1 MGQLQGIFSRY
12 PVCMYAL
19 LHAIRIIV
27 FMHVI
32 HVWCSIRHALII
44 TSLLLTLLKLD
55 FFFIFSF
62 AAQLIPSQ
70 KLHYDETVSETVLVF
85 VLGALGLSLAI
96 LAVYRESIHWM
107 MAFILCGVFAIGYMV
122 YRLVSISLSRDPVD
136 DPYEFTRR
144 FLIFTVASAIVL
156 ISLTVLVAT
165 RCLWIYKKGI
175 YVYAN
180 RKHVAWQQRVNINQD
195 LDIIEPDDDEEN
207 QPLDT
212 TLLHET
218 RK

>member
-1 MGQLQGIFSRY
+1 MISYSCTHTHSCR
-12 PVCMYAL
+12 V
-19 LHAIRIIV
+19 
-27 FMHVI
+27 
-32 HVWCSIRHALII
+32 RHALII
-44 TSLLLTLLKLD
+44 ISLLLTLLKLD

-107 MAFILCGVFAIGYMV
+107 MAFILCGVFAIGYMI

-165 RCLWIYKKGI
+165 RCLWIYKQGI
-175 YVYAN
+175 FLYAN
-180 RKHVAWQQRVNINQD
+180 RKHTWQHRVNINNQA
-195 LDIIEPDDDEEN
+195 LDVIEPDEEEEEEVEN

>member
-1 MGQLQGIFSRY
+1 M
-12 PVCMYAL
+12 V
-19 LHAIRIIV
+19 HAHRV
-27 FMHVI
+27 
-32 HVWCSIRHALII
+32 RHALII

-85 VLGALGLSLAI
+85 VLGALGLSFAI
-96 LAVYRESIHWM
+96 LAVYRESMHWM
-107 MAFILCGVFAIGYMV
+107 AVFILCGIVAIGYMI
-122 YRLVSISLSRDPVD
+122 YRLVTISISRDPLD

-144 FLIFTVASAIVL
+144 FLIFTVTSAIVL
-156 ISLTVLVAT
+156 ISLTVLVAI
-165 RCLWIYKKGI
+165 RCWWIYKKGI
-175 YVYAN
+175 FLHAN
-180 RKHVAWQQRVNINQD
+180 RKHAWQRKVNMD
-195 LDIIEPDDDEEN
+195 RDSDAIEPEEEEDH
-207 QPLDT
+207 PLD